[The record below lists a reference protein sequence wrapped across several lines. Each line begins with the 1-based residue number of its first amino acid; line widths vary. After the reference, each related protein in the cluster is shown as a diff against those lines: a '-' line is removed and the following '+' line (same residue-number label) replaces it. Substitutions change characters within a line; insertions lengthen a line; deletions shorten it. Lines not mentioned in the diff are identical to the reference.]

1 MAKCIEGSVQCKG
14 LWAAGAQ
21 TYSSCKSAQL
31 QVQDY
36 VQQCFVFCG
45 SPSTH
50 THTHLKSL
58 KMWKV
63 RLLLSDCQ
71 DEQL

>member
-1 MAKCIEGSVQCKG
+1 MAKCIEGPFQCKG
-14 LWAAGAQ
+14 LWVAGAQ

-45 SPSTH
+45 FPPP
-50 THTHLKSL
+50 THTHLFLEKIKNVEGST
-58 KMWKV
+58 
-63 RLLLSDCQ
+63 SII
-71 DEQL
+71 